1 MNRRNFLIQST
12 AVGLLTMLAG
22 ATRAAPRTIT
32 DDRNVVLNLPD
43 DAKRV
48 AAISYFGADVAL
60 ALGLTPVATT
70 YMVEGR
76 NPDHLLDRLE
86 GVAKIGQRA
95 SPNLELLAQAKPDLI
110 VAIKRYTEANAA
122 KLEQIAPYLAVRLET
137 PEDADRDLLLVAE
150 ALGKKAEGEKL
161 VTDYHAEFDALVAK
175 APKDRGIKYL
185 YFYGSGEAPW
195 AFYEDDVTASILT
208 ALGGVN
214 VAGKNPTP
222 EVPDNTAF
230 EMNLEAMLVADPDVI
245 IVYDY
250 GPDRPFET
258 NPIWSSLRAVQ
269 EGKVHFV
276 KDHWIES
283 HGPIARRV
291 VINEAA
297 AILYPDVFKAEDPRA
312 IASRILG

>member
-1 MNRRNFLIQST
+1 MNRRDFLIRST
-12 AVGLLTMLAG
+12 AVGMVAMF
-22 ATRAAPRTIT
+22 ATAAKAAPHTIT
-32 DDRNVVLNLPD
+32 DDRGVAIKLPD

-60 ALGLTPVATT
+60 ALGITPVATT

-76 NPDHLLDRLE
+76 NPDHLLDRL
-86 GVAKIGQRA
+86 VDVPKIGQRA

-110 VAIKRYTEANAA
+110 VAIKRYTEANAG
-122 KLEQIAPYLAVRLET
+122 KLEEIAPYLAVRLET
-137 PEDADRDLLLVAE
+137 PEDSERDLLLVAE
-150 ALGKKAEGEKL
+150 ALGNKAEGEKL
-161 VTDYHAEFDALVAK
+161 VADFHAEFDALKTK
-175 APKDRGIKYL
+175 APKDRGVKYL

-195 AFYEDDVTASILT
+195 TFYEDDVTASILT
-208 ALGGVN
+208 TLGGVN

-276 KDHWIES
+276 GDHWIES

-297 AILYPDVFKAEDPRA
+297 AILYPDVFKADAPRI
-312 IASRILG
+312 IAARILA